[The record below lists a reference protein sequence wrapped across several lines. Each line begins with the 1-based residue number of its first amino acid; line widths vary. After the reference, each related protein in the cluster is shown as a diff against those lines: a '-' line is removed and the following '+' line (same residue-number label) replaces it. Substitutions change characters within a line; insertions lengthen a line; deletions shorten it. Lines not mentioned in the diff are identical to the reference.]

1 MPLTGTAPEL
11 SPAEVEAAQHAQAL
25 YQMTTAHWI
34 TQVVRA
40 AAVLRVADHIADGA
54 RTAEEIAE
62 RESSHPGATHRLLR
76 ACASIGLLA
85 HEGGGRFDL
94 TPVGAL
100 LRDGVP
106 GSLRDA
112 ALLSGAPAHWQVWQP
127 FPEAV
132 REGRPQWE
140 RALGSDLFTYLAQ
153 HPEDAELFSR
163 AMNNATEQVVQDTVA
178 LLDLDGAA
186 RIADIGGADG
196 ALVLGLMAEHAH
208 LEGVVF
214 DLPHALPA
222 AEAAAKAAGV
232 AERFEAVAGDFFESV
247 PQADYYL
254 LKWVLHD
261 WSDEQCVRILRNCRE
276 AARPGGRILVIE
288 ALLGETGSPDPVAL
302 LDMNMLSVSA
312 GQERSLEA
320 YDALFA
326 EAGWKRTGLRPT
338 RSMFALIELERLD

>member
-11 SPAEVEAAQHAQAL
+11 SAAEAEAARHAQAL

-40 AAVLRVADHIADGA
+40 AAVLRVTDHIADGA

-85 HEGGGRFDL
+85 HEGGGRFAL

-100 LRDGVP
+100 LREGAP

-153 HPEDAELFSR
+153 HPEDAALFSR
-163 AMNNATEQVVQDTVA
+163 AMTNATGQVVRDTVA
-178 LLDLDGAA
+178 LLDLDGAV

-196 ALVLGLMAEHAH
+196 ALLLGLMAEHAH
-208 LEGVVF
+208 VEGVLF
-214 DLPHALPA
+214 DLPHVVPAGHAA
-222 AEAAAKAAGV
+222 AEAAGV
-232 AERFEAVAGDFFESV
+232 AERFSGVAGDFFESV
-247 PQADYYL
+247 PEADYYL

-261 WSDEQCVRILRNCRE
+261 WSDEQCVTILRNCRR
-276 AARPGGRILVIE
+276 AARPGARILVIE
-288 ALLGETGSPDPVAL
+288 ALLGETGAPDPVAL

-312 GQERSLEA
+312 GRERSLDA
-320 YDALFA
+320 YDALFE
-326 EAGWKRTGLRPT
+326 EAGWKRTGLSPT
-338 RSMFALIELERLD
+338 RSMFSLLELEPLG